1 MHQSRPFFI
10 RIIIFVQILFISG
23 CFLQHGLFQD
33 RAAKAEKE
41 ALKQEA
47 EMQQEFQKDYQHR
60 MEAHIDQQSDETLRL
75 MKKMQKKSRKSM
87 EWRRRSWFRENF

>member
-1 MHQSRPFFI
+1 MHRSRLFFL
-10 RIIIFVQILFISG
+10 RIIFVVQILFISG

-33 RAAKAEKE
+33 RAEKSEKE

-47 EMQQEFQKDYQHR
+47 EMQKEFQEDYRQR
-60 MEAHIDQQSDETLRL
+60 MKAHIDQQSDETLKL
-75 MKKMQKKSRKSM
+75 MKKMQKKSRRSM